1 MRAVVFDRYGPPDVL
16 RLEDVERPVPGADE
30 LLVRVHASTV
40 NRTDCGLR
48 AAKPF
53 ITRFFTGLLR
63 PKYRTPG
70 MEFAGEVEAVGAA
83 VTGFAVGDSVFGVR
97 GSGANAEF
105 ICIKQT
111 GPVAHKPARLTFAEA
126 AAVADGACSAL
137 SCLRSADLRPGR
149 TLAVYGATGS
159 IGTAAVQVARHF
171 GAEVTAVVNAKN
183 LGLAR
188 SLGADH
194 VVDWEREDFTR
205 RGLAYDV
212 VFDSVG
218 KLSFRRVRRA
228 LNPGGQYIAT
238 DPGYLWNTPLVA
250 LATKWLGSRKAR
262 LGIAR
267 YLQPDVRL
275 LQQLLEAGEYR
286 PVIDRTYPLEDV
298 IEATRYVE
306 SEQKTGNVVLTVTER
321 AGDK

>member
-1 MRAVVFDRYGPPDVL
+1 MRAVVFDRYGPADVL
-16 RLEDVERPVPGADE
+16 RLDEVERPVPGDDE

-63 PKYRTPG
+63 PKHGIPG

-105 ICIKQT
+105 VCVKQT
-111 GPVAHKPARLTFAEA
+111 GPVARKPGRLTFAEA

-171 GAEVTAVVNAKN
+171 GAEVTAVVNTKN
-183 LGLAR
+183 VELAR

-194 VVDWEREDFTR
+194 VVDWEREDFTKL
-205 RGLAYDV
+205 GPAYDV

-238 DPGYLWNTPLVA
+238 DPGYLWHTPLVA

-298 IEATRYVE
+298 VEATRYVE
-306 SEQKTGNVVLTVTER
+306 TEQKTGNVVLTVTER